1 MVARVPSGGCDGDSD
16 GADGAGFEL
25 GPLLHRTRGRSSPG
39 HSHDRQKGKS
49 SATVTTVKKVSRLLR
64 YLLWRFL
71 YALAVAYWLF
81 FCM

>member
-49 SATVTTVKKVSRLLR
+49 SATV
-64 YLLWRFL
+64 F
-71 YALAVAYWLF
+71 AVAVSICSGLCFTDYF
-81 FCM
+81 FVCEATNTRFF